1 MSRIFIS
8 YRSTDVPYGA
18 CLIDNALTSHFG
30 EGQVFRDARSLA
42 PGDDF
47 DPGIMRAVR
56 ESTVLLVV
64 IGENWTG
71 AQPDGSRLL
80 DRSHDFIR
88 REIVEAFEHDVRV
101 VPVLMGAER
110 LKPADLPDE
119 LRPLAARQDVRVRW
133 RESHVDVAALVA
145 SLTRLVPEVAVR
157 ETGQPRVSWHAE
169 KVGAVFNDRVD
180 IAGDFNVN

>member
-1 MSRIFIS
+1 MGKIFIS
-8 YRSTDVPYGA
+8 YRSSDVPYGA
-18 CLIDNALTSHFG
+18 CLIDTALTAHFG
-30 EGQVFRDARSLA
+30 EGQVFRDARSLT

-47 DPGIMRAVR
+47 DPDIMRAVR

-64 IGENWTG
+64 IGEGWTG
-71 AQPDGSRLL
+71 TQSDGSRLL
-80 DRSHDFIR
+80 DRPHDFIR

-133 RESHVDVAALVA
+133 RESHLDVAALVA
-145 SLTRLVPEVAVR
+145 SLTELVPEVAVR
-157 ETGQPRVSWHAE
+157 DIERPRVTWHAE